1 MDKLI
6 KESTVS
12 TTWNFYTTN
21 DEGWDAMLQACEDA
35 KESIDLEQFIFIR
48 NDIGNKFIE
57 VCSRKAALGVKV
69 RFLWDAAG
77 SFSFYSSSTIT
88 ELKEKGIE
96 LVFFKTLFPSI
107 FKFHNYK
114 SWYLRNHKRTLVV
127 DNKIGFTGSICF
139 SDEMKNWRDT
149 VVRLDGPVVEDM
161 KKEFES
167 TWNRAKNRIKD
178 KIHKSKSSNEFR
190 YVTNYPFIRKHF
202 LYKETIEA
210 IKAARKSILITTPY
224 FVPTRHLSKVIRGA
238 GKRGVEIKII
248 VPLWSDHP
256 IVDLCSR
263 SFYTRMLKAG
273 VKIYLYKGE
282 MVHSKTM
289 IVDSKWSSVG
299 TLNLDAASL
308 LYNFE
313 ANIVS
318 TNALFASE
326 LTEHFNIDLK
336 DTDEVT
342 FEMWNNRFWVEK
354 FFGYFARF
362 LRDFL

>member
-6 KESTVS
+6 KESTVPTS
-12 TTWNFYTTN
+12 WNFYTTN

-48 NDIGNKFIE
+48 NDIGNKFID

-77 SFSFYSSSTIT
+77 SFSFYNSSTIT

-149 VVRLDGPVVEDM
+149 VVRLDVPVVKEM
-161 KKEFES
+161 QEEFES
-167 TWNRAKNRIKD
+167 TWNRAKNRKKD
-178 KIHKSKSSNEFR
+178 KVHKSKSGSEFR

-210 IKAARKSILITTPY
+210 IRTARKSILITTPY

-263 SFYTRMLKAG
+263 SFYTKMLKAG
-273 VKIYLYKGE
+273 VRIYLYKGE

-289 IVDSKWSSVG
+289 IVDGKWSSVG
-299 TLNLDAASL
+299 TLNMDAASL

-313 ANIVS
+313 ANIIS
-318 TNALFASE
+318 TNVLFASE
-326 LTEHFNIDLK
+326 LTEHFNTDLK

-342 FEMWNNRFWVEK
+342 YEVWNNRFWVEK